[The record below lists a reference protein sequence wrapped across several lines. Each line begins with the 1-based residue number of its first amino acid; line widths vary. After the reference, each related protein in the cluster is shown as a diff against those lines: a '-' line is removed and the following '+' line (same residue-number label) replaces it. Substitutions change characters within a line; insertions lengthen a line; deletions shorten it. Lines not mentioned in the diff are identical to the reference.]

1 MTFYDPSNWFKV
13 WFGQRVCAST
23 FPLLFLRFPFYFI
36 LFYFIF
42 FQPQSL
48 TKSSVNS
55 IFMHCSQIPQII
67 AIFLLKIDPT
77 ALFIYLKIISLQCF
91 IFQFSVS
98 VQISCIQ
105 MDQSKLHFYTQGFL
119 LSSAQ
124 KA

>member
-1 MTFYDPSNWFKV
+1 MILPIGLRCGLDSAFV
-13 WFGQRVCAST
+13 R
-23 FPLLFLRFPFYFI
+23 LRFLSSFCVFHFI